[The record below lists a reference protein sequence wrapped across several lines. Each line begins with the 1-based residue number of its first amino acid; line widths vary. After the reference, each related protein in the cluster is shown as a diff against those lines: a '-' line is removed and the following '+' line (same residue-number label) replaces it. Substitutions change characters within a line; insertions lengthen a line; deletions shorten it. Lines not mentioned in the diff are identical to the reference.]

1 MENNENEPGKAGKMK
16 HFASKL
22 IHSGEKYAESVS
34 RSKSIPIVMTS
45 VFSFDD
51 VESLDAVYE
60 DEANGYI
67 YTRNGNP
74 VHDALSEI
82 MANIEEGE
90 RALVYSSGM
99 AAIALSL
106 ISQVNAGDHVI
117 AASVLY
123 GGSYQFIKTELV
135 RFGVEV
141 SFVDVVNDDI
151 THYFKPNTKAV
162 YVETISN
169 PTMEAVDLQKIAQIA
184 HQHNSKLIVDNTFAT
199 PLICQPLLL
208 GADIVV
214 YSATKYLCGHSDVTA
229 GIIVSSKEIT
239 DKIYSI
245 GLLYGPTMSPFDAWL
260 LVRSL
265 RTLELRVKQH
275 SQNALKLA
283 QYLESLPYVSKV
295 YYPGLDSSP
304 TKDIALRNLQ
314 NNLFGGMLSIEL
326 KGGEKAVYSL
336 FRTLKTIKF
345 VPSLAGV
352 ATTTSYPAKTSHR
365 SFTDEELKKANI
377 SKGLVRIS
385 VGLEDIESITAEFGE
400 AINKIATSPTP

>member
-1 MENNENEPGKAGKMK
+1 MENNVEESGKTGDMK

-34 RSKSIPIVMTS
+34 RSKTIPIVMTS

-60 DEANGYI
+60 GETNGYI

-106 ISQVNAGDHVI
+106 ISQVKAGDHVI
-117 AASVLY
+117 AANVLY

-135 RFGVEV
+135 RFGVDV

-169 PTMEAVDLQKIAQIA
+169 PTMEVVDLQKIAQIA
-184 HQHNSKLIVDNTFAT
+184 HSHNSKLIVDNTFAT
-199 PLICQPLLL
+199 PVICQPLLL

-229 GIIVSSKEIT
+229 GIIVSSKENI
-239 DKIYSI
+239 DQIYSI
-245 GLLYGPTMSPFDAWL
+245 GLLYGPTLSPFDAWL

-275 SQNALKLA
+275 SQNAIKLA
-283 QYLESLPYVSKV
+283 QYLESLPFVSKV
-295 YYPGLDSSP
+295 YYPGLESSS
-304 TKDIALRNLQ
+304 TKDIALRNFQ

-326 KGGEKAVYSL
+326 EGGEKSVYSL
-336 FRTLKTIKF
+336 FRNLETIKF

-352 ATTTSYPAKTSHR
+352 STSTSYPAKTSHR

-377 SKGLVRIS
+377 SRGLVRIS
-385 VGLEDIESITAEFGE
+385 VGLENIEDVISEFGE
-400 AINKIATSPTP
+400 AINKIEANSSL

>member
-1 MENNENEPGKAGKMK
+1 MK
-16 HFASKL
+16 KFASKL
-22 IHSGEKYAESVS
+22 IHSGEKYKDSVS
-34 RSKSIPIVMTS
+34 RSKTIPIVMSS
-45 VFSFDD
+45 VFAFDD

-60 DEANGYI
+60 GEAEGYI

-82 MANIEEGE
+82 VANIEEGE
-90 RALVYSSGM
+90 QAVAYSSGM
-99 AAIALSL
+99 AAISLS
-106 ISQVNAGDHVI
+106 IMSQVKAGDHVI
-117 AASVLY
+117 AANVLY

-141 SFVDVVNDDI
+141 SFVDVVNEDI
-151 THYFKPNTKAV
+151 SQYFKPNTSVV

-169 PTMEAVDLQKIAQIA
+169 PTMEVVDLKTIAEIA
-184 HQHNSKLIVDNTFAT
+184 HKHNSKLIVDNTFAT

-229 GIIVSSKEIT
+229 GIVVSSKENIS
-239 DKIYSI
+239 KIYSI
-245 GLLYGPTMSPFDAWL
+245 GLLYGPTISPFDAWL

-265 RTLELRVKQH
+265 RTLELRLVQH

-283 QYLESLPYVSKV
+283 EYLESNSHISKV
-295 YYPGLDSSP
+295 YYPGLKSSP
-304 TKDIALRNLQ
+304 TYEIARQSFQ

-326 KGGEKAVYSL
+326 VGEEKAAYSL
-336 FRTLKTIKF
+336 LRNLETIKF

-352 ATTTSYPAKTSHR
+352 STSTSYPAKTSHR

-377 SKGLVRIS
+377 SKGLIRVS
-385 VGLEDIESITAEFGE
+385 VGLENIDDIIEEFRQALE
-400 AINKIATSPTP
+400 KI

>member
-1 MENNENEPGKAGKMK
+1 MENNVEESGKGRDMK
-16 HFASKL
+16 HIASKL

-34 RSKSIPIVMTS
+34 RSKTIPIVMTS

-60 DEANGYI
+60 GEANGYI

-99 AAIALSL
+99 AAITLSL
-106 ISQVNAGDHVI
+106 ISQVKAGDHVI

-151 THYFKPNTKAV
+151 AQYFKPNTKVV

-169 PTMEAVDLQKIAQIA
+169 PTMEVVDIQRIAQIA
-184 HQHNSKLIVDNTFAT
+184 HSHNSKLVVDNTFAT
-199 PLICQPLLL
+199 PVICQPLLL

-229 GIIVSSKEIT
+229 GIIVSSKENI
-239 DKIYSI
+239 DNIYSI
-245 GLLYGPTMSPFDAWL
+245 GLLYGPTLSPFDAWL

-275 SQNALKLA
+275 SLNAIKLA
-283 QYLESLPYVSKV
+283 QYLESLPFVSKV
-295 YYPGLDSSP
+295 YYPGLESSL
-304 TKDIALRNLQ
+304 TRNVALRNFQ

-326 KGGEKAVYSL
+326 KGGEKSVYSL
-336 FRTLKTIKF
+336 FRNLETIKF

-352 ATTTSYPAKTSHR
+352 STSTSYPAKTSHR

-377 SKGLVRIS
+377 SRGLVRIS
-385 VGLEDIESITAEFGE
+385 VGLENIEDVISEFGE
-400 AINKIATSPTP
+400 AINKVENDMGL

>member
-1 MENNENEPGKAGKMK
+1 MKKK

-22 IHSGEKYAESVS
+22 IHLGETYAESVS

-51 VESLDAVYE
+51 AESLDAVYE
-60 DEANGYI
+60 GEASGYI

-90 RALVYSSGM
+90 RALACSSGM

-106 ISQVNAGDHVI
+106 ISQVKAGDHVV
-117 AASVLY
+117 AAHVLY
-123 GGSYQFIKTELV
+123 GGSYQFLKTELV

-151 THYFKPNTKAV
+151 TPYFKANTKVV

-169 PTMEAVDLQKIAQIA
+169 PVMEAVDLQKIAQITRSRHA
-184 HQHNSKLIVDNTFAT
+184 KLIVDNTFAT
-199 PLICQPLLL
+199 PVICQPLVL
-208 GADIVV
+208 GADVVV

-229 GIIVSSKEIT
+229 GIIVANKETI
-239 DKIYSI
+239 DKVYSAS
-245 GLLYGPTMSPFDAWL
+245 LLYGPTLSPFDAWL

-265 RTLELRVKQH
+265 RTLELRVRQH
-275 SQNALKLA
+275 SQNAMELA
-283 QYLESLPYVSKV
+283 RYLESLPSVSAV
-295 YYPGLDSSP
+295 YYPGLESSA
-304 TKDIALRNLQ
+304 TKAIALRNFQ
-314 NNLFGGMLSIEL
+314 NDLFGGMVSIEL
-326 KGGEKAVYSL
+326 AGGEKAVYSL
-336 FRTLKTIKF
+336 FRQLKTIKF
-345 VPSLAGV
+345 VPSLGGV
-352 ATTTSYPAKTSHR
+352 STTTSYPAKTSHR

-385 VGLEDIESITAEFGE
+385 AGLENIDDIISEFQEALSKINTA
-400 AINKIATSPTP
+400 